1 MASFAFYYIE
11 ANIVCILVFAIM
23 LVHNRFSVDRQE
35 KQIKFDRA
43 LAAFILYFLADCFWA
58 AVQSEVIPKTR
69 FSMTTVAFLLY
80 LFMTLIIY
88 FWLDYVM
95 AFEQTPHRNR
105 PINRFAVAFPF
116 LVATLALILQ
126 LILAPRTLIDDNLNS
141 TFAFTVYLVAVPYI
155 YMAAI
160 LFYTIRQ
167 ARSAENPGEK
177 RKHLF
182 VGFFPLLTVIG
193 GMVEMF
199 WLPQAPIFCF
209 TSMLLMLVFYI
220 QSIVSQISL
229 DPLTGLNNRGQLE
242 HYCSQRGNLYLPDR
256 RTFAVMMDIDRFK
269 SINDTYGHAEGDRA
283 LMMVSGALK
292 KVLSNHS
299 MPSFLC
305 RYGGDEFLLI
315 LHPVLPEEVEEL
327 ISEIRE
333 ELDRQENTHHLKI
346 SAGYAELHGSGD
358 TIQACIQRADKMLY
372 LDKNRRNKTRPQTV
386 AV

>member
-23 LVHNRFSVDRQE
+23 MVHNHFSVDRQE

-88 FWLDYVM
+88 FWLDFVM

-160 LFYTIRQ
+160 LFYTIRH
-167 ARSAENPGEK
+167 ARSTENPGEK
-177 RKHLF
+177 KKHLF

-193 GMVEMF
+193 GMVE
-199 WLPQAPIFCF
+199 
-209 TSMLLMLVFYI
+209 
-220 QSIVSQISL
+220 
-229 DPLTGLNNRGQLE
+229 
-242 HYCSQRGNLYLPDR
+242 CSGCR
-256 RTFAVMMDIDRFK
+256 RRPSSAL
-269 SINDTYGHAEGDRA
+269 RA
-283 LMMVSGALK
+283 
-292 KVLSNHS
+292 
-299 MPSFLC
+299 C
-305 RYGGDEFLLI
+305 
-315 LHPVLPEEVEEL
+315 
-327 ISEIRE
+327 
-333 ELDRQENTHHLKI
+333 
-346 SAGYAELHGSGD
+346 
-358 TIQACIQRADKMLY
+358 C
-372 LDKNRRNKTRPQTV
+372 
-386 AV
+386 